1 MISFAECTSN
11 LYGTCLS
18 VPHFNLSSSLLPYYN
33 SSFLIALVLCII
45 YYIYISTD
53 IYTTS
58 LLHIDIYIY
67 ARSKTHW
74 YILSTSE
81 KCLIRLKIITSS
93 SKSRIYLQI
102 IHNIPLIYIHAHQ
115 SIYNTHHALTSA
127 SLERFNTIFITR

>member
-1 MISFAECTSN
+1 MPNGLKDDVISFAECTSN

-33 SSFLIALVLCII
+33 SSFRSHWYCVSFI
-45 YYIYISTD
+45 YLYMQE
-53 IYTTS
+53 
-58 LLHIDIYIY
+58 
-67 ARSKTHW
+67 AKHW

-102 IHNIPLIYIHAHQ
+102 IHNIPLIYIHAPH
-115 SIYNTHHALTSA
+115 IYTHHALTLPS
-127 SLERFNTIFITR
+127 ERLNTIFITR